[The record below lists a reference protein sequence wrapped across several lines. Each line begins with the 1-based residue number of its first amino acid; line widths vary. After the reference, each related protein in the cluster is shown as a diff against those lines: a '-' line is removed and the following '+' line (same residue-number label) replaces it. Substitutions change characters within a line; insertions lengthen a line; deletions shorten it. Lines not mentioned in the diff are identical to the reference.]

1 MIENQ
6 QLLILIAAAAV
17 SYFVA
22 KAIFTP
28 IAKRV
33 AAKTENQFDDLLIE
47 KGALSR
53 LVHLLPAT
61 VIATGYH
68 YLPASGGD
76 LYLIV
81 GQLTGIYFVWIAYA
95 VLCSF
100 LNAIEAFHSRH
111 SKFQNRPLLG
121 IFQAIKLLG
130 FCVCA
135 ILFVSQ
141 LTHKSPLIILSSL
154 GVAASLLMLVFKET
168 IVGFV
173 AGIQINVQ
181 DLIRKGDWVEIPRH
195 GADGDVIDI
204 SLTSVRIR
212 NWNKTISVVPTSD
225 LVSNSFT
232 NWRGMFEGGGRR
244 IKRALLID
252 AESIRFLTAQEIERL
267 KLIKL
272 LEPYLAKMQAEIA
285 SEGSDSVSPLNGTRL
300 TNIGTFRAYCKLYL
314 EARPDIRQDM
324 LLVTRL
330 LDPTPHGIPLEV
342 YAFTADTRFV
352 VYEQIQSDIFDH
364 LMTALPEFGLR
375 MYQYPGYVPEGKG

>member
-6 QLLILIAAAAV
+6 QLLILIAAAIV

-22 KAIFTP
+22 KAILTP

-33 AAKTENQFDDLLIE
+33 ASKTENPFDDLLIE

-53 LVHLLPAT
+53 VVHLLPAT

-68 YLPASGGD
+68 YIPNSGGQ
-76 LYLIV
+76 LYQVV
-81 GQLTGIYFVWIAYA
+81 GQLTGIYFLWIAYA
-95 VLCSF
+95 VLCSV
-100 LNAIEAFHSRH
+100 LNAIEAFHSQH

-130 FCVCA
+130 FCICA

-168 IVGFV
+168 IVGLV
-173 AGIQINVQ
+173 AGIQVNFQ

-195 GADGDVIDI
+195 HADGDVIDI

-212 NWNKTISVVPTSD
+212 NWDKTISVVPTSD

-232 NWRGMFEGGGRR
+232 NWRGVFETGGRR
-244 IKRALLID
+244 IKRSILID
-252 AESIRFLTAQEIERL
+252 AASIRFLTGQEVERL
-267 KLIKL
+267 KMVRL
-272 LEPYLAKMQAEIA
+272 LEPYLLGMQEAIA
-285 SEGSDSVSPLNGTRL
+285 SEPGDPASPLNGTRI
-300 TNIGTFRAYCKLYL
+300 TNLGTFRAYCKAYL
-314 EARPDIRQDM
+314 EARGDIRQDM
-324 LLVTRL
+324 LLVVRL
-330 LDPTPHGIPLEV
+330 LDPTPHGIPLEI
-342 YAFTADTRFV
+342 YAFTSDTRFAF
-352 VYEQIQSDIFDH
+352 YEGIQSDIFDH

-375 MYQYPGYVPEGKG
+375 MYQYPSSLPGQGE